1 VRTLGNIVLPL
12 IFANWVYV
20 MATGGVIMQLTID
33 KFGRIVIPKALRDG
47 LQLIS
52 GSVLE
57 VEEKADHLVL
67 RPFHEQPVLVR
78 RSGFLIHTGTT
89 SSLPDTILKKERE
102 ARLLKL
108 AGFSSEDT

>member
-1 VRTLGNIVLPL
+1 
-12 IFANWVYV
+12 

-52 GSVLE
+52 GTVLE

-78 RSGFLIHTGTT
+78 RNGFLIHTGTT